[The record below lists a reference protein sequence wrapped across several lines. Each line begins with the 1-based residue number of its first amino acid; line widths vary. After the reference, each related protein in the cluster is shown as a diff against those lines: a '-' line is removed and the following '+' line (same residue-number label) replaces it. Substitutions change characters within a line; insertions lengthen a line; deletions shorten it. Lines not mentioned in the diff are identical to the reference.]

1 MAGASGRR
9 RAVERLRQAILAGD
23 MAPGQRLV
31 EEELAGMLGVTRA
44 SLRAALFDLAAEG
57 LVERVPNRGARVRAI
72 TLDEAV
78 AITECRMALEGL
90 CAAKAAERVTEPDA
104 ARLRQLGE
112 DMERSVSDG
121 ELLKYSALNHE
132 LHRLVREISG
142 QVVAASLL
150 ERLNGQLVRHQFQL
164 SLRPGRPQASL
175 PEHLAIIA
183 AVAGRR
189 PAEAEDAI
197 RRHLRSVISALLD
210 QQQAQSEAVPEGTV
224 PGGGQVS
231 QQESMLVVSA
241 HAADFVWRAGG
252 AVALAASRGDRVT
265 VLCLSYGERGE
276 SASAWRAGKTLEEI
290 KAQRRDEATS
300 AAAALGAAIEFLDA
314 GDYPLRETDEL
325 VDRIVRVYREVNP
338 SVVLTHTLADPYNG
352 DHPAAGQMALRA
364 RVLAQ
369 AIGYPAPGEPIGAPP
384 VFLFEPH
391 QPEMCGFKPEVLLD
405 ITTVFDAKRKA
416 MECMGAQQ
424 HLWEYYTDLA
434 RRRGTQLRRNAG
446 PNLGLPSNTMGEA
459 YMRVFPQVTDRLS

>member
-1 MAGASGRR
+1 VASAPVAGASGRR

-90 CAAKAAERVTEPDA
+90 CAAKAAGRVTEPDA

-142 QVVAASLL
+142 QVVAAGLL

-189 PAEAEDAI
+189 PAEAEEAT

-210 QQQAQSEAVPEGTV
+210 QQQAQSHEA
-224 PGGGQVS
+224 Q
-231 QQESMLVVSA
+231 
-241 HAADFVWRAGG
+241 
-252 AVALAASRGDRVT
+252 SR
-265 VLCLSYGERGE
+265 
-276 SASAWRAGKTLEEI
+276 
-290 KAQRRDEATS
+290 KAQSQEEA
-300 AAAALGAAIEFLDA
+300 
-314 GDYPLRETDEL
+314 R
-325 VDRIVRVYREVNP
+325 
-338 SVVLTHTLADPYNG
+338 
-352 DHPAAGQMALRA
+352 
-364 RVLAQ
+364 
-369 AIGYPAPGEPIGAPP
+369 
-384 VFLFEPH
+384 
-391 QPEMCGFKPEVLLD
+391 
-405 ITTVFDAKRKA
+405 
-416 MECMGAQQ
+416 
-424 HLWEYYTDLA
+424 
-434 RRRGTQLRRNAG
+434 
-446 PNLGLPSNTMGEA
+446 
-459 YMRVFPQVTDRLS
+459 